1 VKILALVSLP
11 LLILCPIVLTLSPRA
26 LTPPTRTDS
35 ERLLRELEGKF
46 AAAVAAK
53 QSEAFLAFW
62 ADDAA
67 TFPPGKPVVTG
78 KEKILED
85 WAPILGGADVSL
97 TWEPDKE
104 EMAASGDLGY
114 TYGRYRY
121 RGNGPDGRPVVHNGK
136 YVTIWRKEQDGR
148 WRIVVDIGTPSDPP
162 PAAPAQ

>member
-1 VKILALVSLP
+1 M
-11 LLILCPIVLTLSPRA
+11 
-26 LTPPTRTDS
+26 
-35 ERLLRELEGKF
+35 
-46 AAAVAAK
+46 
-53 QSEAFLAFW
+53 
-62 ADDAA
+62 
-67 TFPPGKPVVTG
+67 
-78 KEKILED
+78 
-85 WAPILGGADVSL
+85 SL